1 LTNQG
6 RPPELR
12 ATSSGGQTTTQ
23 NQRFAP
29 RYGFNST
36 QEISTLGSVIPLVYT
51 KKETIASIVYGGVR
65 VNTQLLWSQIY
76 SLGGSQMLRAIFLVG
91 EGPIA
96 AIEPSNFAS
105 GGNTLTSYD
114 FGATANSIGSRM
126 TIYGRY
132 ASGLTTRIQSEDR
145 IYGRQA
151 SEDPGNESSSNVYAI
166 RVGSSVTSDFSA
178 AEKPAN
184 QTTFGLY
191 GFCGNNFA
199 YRPNPTFEPIVRPQL
214 VPYKKDGETKV
225 KCITDESKWAV
236 RRKQQ
241 IIYSSRSG
249 ITTQGIGTIGGQ
261 TVYNLY
267 SSSDKNT
274 AFSRAIRD
282 IFTIGD
288 WDIDLELSV
297 DTTGTTLDVEDTS
310 SGGNGKAKFK
320 YNDTNNTNTSSSTD
334 ALAQQLL
341 GRFTATIKEIS
352 EGPGV
357 TPGPANDWGYVA
369 YSDNLDNT
377 GSREQDIAAIAVKVE
392 FNTSSMSL
400 PELELLKAS
409 KFKLRLKNDLTVDDP
424 EDDIKV
430 VQFHKI
436 LVEDDT
442 QQAIGLTSPS
452 YSSPSL
458 STGTADIYG
467 TTVLTS
473 ASLSSGSVTFSELDV
488 TTTQQYPKFKF
499 DRNTTSWQGP
509 GTTSNSF
516 TFVSW
521 FSIKDAYVEK
531 CKDIASVSCGP
542 SDKAGTTL
550 LS

>member
-1 LTNQG
+1 MIDWKPWVGLPHVFGEHPKHG
-6 RPPELR
+6 RGADCVVMVWAILDSVGVYHPPFDYKWMEL
-12 ATSSGGQTTTQ
+12 ATAGKWEELQALWNAATEVLPEMEE
-23 NQRFAP
+23 FAVCMFKN
-29 RYGFNST
+29 GANG
-36 QEISTLGSVIPLVYT
+36 LGVG
-51 KKETIASIVYGGVR
+51 IVVENGV
-65 VNTQLLWSQIY
+65 L
-76 SLGGSQMLRAIFLVG
+76 
-91 EGPIA
+91 
-96 AIEPSNFAS
+96 
-105 GGNTLTSYD
+105 
-114 FGATANSIGSRM
+114 ATANSIGSRM

-132 ASGLTTRIQSEDR
+132 ASGLTTRIQSSDR

-191 GFCGNNFA
+191 GFCGNDFA

-282 IFTIGD
+282 IFTISD

-392 FNTSSMSL
+392 FNTSNMSL
-400 PELELLKAS
+400 PEIQLLKAS
-409 KFKLRLKNDLTVDDP
+409 KFKVKLTNDLVSDDP
-424 EDDIKV
+424 EDDITIIQTHQMTV
-430 VQFHKI
+430 
-436 LVEDDT
+436 
-442 QQAIGLTSPS
+442 TSDS
-452 YSSPSL
+452 FIELSTDEVDENFSL
-458 STGTADIYG
+458 SKSTFSFTVGETTYSALSNVNLQGGLLNKEKVIATSVLNATYQWSRQLTGTLCD
-467 TTVLTS
+467 VQLLH
-473 ASLSSGSVTFSELDV
+473 SLRLDPAVQSRLEYAQGLEL
-488 TTTQQYPKFKF
+488 
-499 DRNTTSWQGP
+499 R
-509 GTTSNSF
+509 
-516 TFVSW
+516 
-521 FSIKDAYVEK
+521 
-531 CKDIASVSCGP
+531 
-542 SDKAGTTL
+542 
-550 LS
+550 